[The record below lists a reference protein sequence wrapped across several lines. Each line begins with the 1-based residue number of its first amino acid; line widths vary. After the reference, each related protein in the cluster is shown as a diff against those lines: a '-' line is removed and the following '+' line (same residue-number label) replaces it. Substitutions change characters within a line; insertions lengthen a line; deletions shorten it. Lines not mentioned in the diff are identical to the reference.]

1 MSWRYAAAS
10 VIGTSH
16 QKVGLPCQDRFACSV
31 RVPGWFIAAVCD
43 GAGSAA
49 QSEIGAETASA
60 TALEFIEKA
69 LNSGRAT
76 DCEAVVR
83 DAAAA
88 ARVRLLARA
97 SEFSVAPRELACTL
111 LVVMLGPAGG
121 AAAQVGDGLIAA
133 KADADGWTWI
143 FWPQRGEYA
152 NVTKFLSEDDALD
165 ALEVSPLGP
174 EIFECS
180 LMTDGLEPLAL
191 QYATRTAHSPFFEGL
206 LAPLRSMS
214 EVGEATE
221 LSARLNSFLD
231 SPRIRDR
238 ADDDLTLAIACRTRT
253 DASPPVS

>member
-16 QKVGLPCQDRFACSV
+16 QRVGQPCQDRFACST

-60 TALEFIEKA
+60 AALGFIEDA
-69 LNSGRAT
+69 LSAAQVV

-83 DAAAA
+83 DAVIA
-88 ARVRLLARA
+88 ARNRLLTRA
-97 SEFSVAPRELACTL
+97 AELSVAPRELACTL
-111 LVVMLGPAGG
+111 LVTMLGPTSG
-121 AAAQVGDGLIAA
+121 AAAQIGDGLIAA
-133 KADADGWTWI
+133 KADIDGWTWI

-152 NVTKFLSEDDALD
+152 NVTRFLSEDDALD
-165 ALEVSPLGP
+165 AVEVSLLGP

-206 LAPLRSMS
+206 LAPLRSTS
-214 EVGEATE
+214 GGKEAIE
-221 LSARLNSFLD
+221 LSARLLTFLD

-238 ADDDLTLAIACRTRT
+238 ADDDLTLVIACRTSA